1 MPLLSTYKPQPS
13 LPNDG
18 SHGQGPCGFP
28 SSAANDGSHSQGP
41 RGFPSSAAF
50 ILQLCNLIFWKET
63 KSFKC
68 WVFYPN
74 QEYWHKNL
82 VINNF
87 RQKGFD
93 QIWLWFQTYKNSL
106 KASHKEVQYPDCDA
120 AIYIPST
127 VLWAIAVTPLKSRV
141 RPRWLFVFNV
151 LLEHWLRAVG
161 KITQLF
167 MTANERH
174 KRRNL
179 LEFVLY
185 IYQNTKLK
193 SKYPNSKF

>member
-1 MPLLSTYKPQPS
+1 MRSHCWLLCWAPRS
-13 LPNDG
+13 PNQACQMMAAMIR
-18 SHGQGPCGFP
+18 SPVRGFP
-28 SSAANDGSHSQGP
+28 SWAANDGSHGREP
-41 RGFPSSAAF
+41 HGFPSSAAF
-50 ILQLCNLIFWKET
+50 ILQLCHLIFWKET

-106 KASHKEVQYPDCDA
+106 KASHKEVQYPDRDA

-127 VLWAIAVTPLKSRV
+127 VSWAIAVAPLKSRE
-141 RPRWLFVFNV
+141 RPRWLLVFHV
-151 LLEHWLRAVG
+151 LLDHWLRESES
-161 KITQLF
+161 Q
-167 MTANERH
+167 
-174 KRRNL
+174 
-179 LEFVLY
+179 
-185 IYQNTKLK
+185 
-193 SKYPNSKF
+193 